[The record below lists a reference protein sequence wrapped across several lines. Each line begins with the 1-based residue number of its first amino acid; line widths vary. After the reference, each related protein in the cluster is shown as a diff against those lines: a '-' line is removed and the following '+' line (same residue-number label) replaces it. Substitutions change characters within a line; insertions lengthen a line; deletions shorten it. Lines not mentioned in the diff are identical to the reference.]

1 LSSIAF
7 SSTPRLAVC
16 MKKDESRR
24 YPSLHVD
31 VSPLRGKGHR
41 GRVERKGK
49 EGKKWNELKRGKR
62 WKKRDEDRRS
72 KERK

>member
-1 LSSIAF
+1 MSSIAF

-31 VSPLRGKGHR
+31 VSPLRGKGRR
-41 GRVERKGK
+41 GRVERKGRK
-49 EGKKWNELKRGKR
+49 EEE
-62 WKKRDEDRRS
+62 RDGRREM
-72 KERK
+72 KIGEVRKGDE